1 MSNHPLL
8 LALLLLFSDASS
20 AQNPIKTDC
29 KLRIGTN
36 LSGPA
41 DWGSE
46 WPFVNIM
53 KYGRI
58 WNSHNNQ
65 WVNGGKNEWDTNLMD
80 KIPTDDQGYPLSLP
94 VSIPGAEAPQIVRS
108 VWANTEDLPIGRYV
122 VLYDGEG
129 KLDVWGDAKIVS
141 QTPGRMEFDLTHGN
155 DIFTLELLESKA
167 GNHLR
172 NIRVLLP
179 GTEQT
184 YQQQPFSAQ
193 WLEKLA
199 PFGVLRFMD
208 WGYTNNS
215 TMRQWSQRTQSN
227 DYTWTQKSGVPYEW
241 WIELC
246 NRKNADAW
254 VCVPHAASDDYII
267 KMATLF
273 RDQMNPKQKIYVEW
287 SNETWNWIFSQAA
300 YGLDS
305 LNQSLAWPERMGPRI
320 AQVMQLWSEVFKGQ
334 EQRLVRVMA
343 SQHAWWDLGERT
355 MEQIKKE
362 GKAHLIDAI
371 SPAAYMGLDEKVMA
385 QWNANTTG
393 LEVIKNGANFTFNPN
408 EYAMKGWK
416 AYAKLA
422 RDNGKKLV
430 FYEGGQHF
438 TPAPFGSEQPY
449 CPALISCQTLPEMYD
464 LYQQLFDTLRTLS
477 DEEMLLVNFS
487 FISPQTC
494 RYGSWGALQSQFFEA
509 PPFNNAPKYL
519 AILEANKRYKDCKAS
534 VHTKEP
540 NLLNVSIFPN
550 PVYDYFTVETEVGWE
565 KAILCNSLGQNV
577 RTYSKDATMSVAGLP
592 KGTYWLSLIGTQGL
606 SVQTLKIQLD

>member
-1 MSNHPLL
+1 MIKNTLL
-8 LALLLLFSDASS
+8 LALSLLLSALLP
-20 AQNPIKTDC
+20 AQNPVKTDC

-53 KYGRI
+53 KYGRT
-58 WNSHNNQ
+58 WNSCNNQ
-65 WVNGGKNEWDTNLMD
+65 WINGGKNEWDTQLID
-80 KIPTDDQGYPLSLP
+80 KIPTDAQGYPLSLP
-94 VSIPGAEAPQIVRS
+94 INISGAEAPQIVRS
-108 VWANTEDLPIGRYV
+108 VWANTEDLPVGRYV
-122 VLYDGEG
+122 VLFDGEG
-129 KLDVWGDAKIVS
+129 KLGVWGDAKMVS
-141 QTPGRMEFDLTHGN
+141 QTSGRMEFDLTHGN
-155 DIFTLELLESKA
+155 DIFTLELRESKA
-167 GNHLR
+167 GNHVR

-184 YQQQPFSAQ
+184 YQQEPFSAQ

-246 NRKNADAW
+246 NRKKSDVW
-254 VCVPHAASDDYII
+254 VCVPHAASDDYIT

-273 RDQMNPKQKIYVEW
+273 RDQMNPGQKIYVEW
-287 SNETWNWIFSQAA
+287 SNEVWNWIFSQAS

-305 LNQSLAWPERMGPRI
+305 LPQNLPWPERHAPRI
-320 AQVMQLWSEVFKGQ
+320 ERIMQIWTDVFKGQ
-334 EQRLVRVMA
+334 EQRLVRIMA

-355 MEQIKKE
+355 MAQIKKD

-385 QWNANTTG
+385 QWNASTTG
-393 LEVIKNGANFTFNPN
+393 LEVIKNGANFTFDPN
-408 EYAMKGWK
+408 EHAMKGWK
-416 AYAKLA
+416 AYAKPA
-422 RDNGKKLV
+422 RDNGKKLL

-438 TPAPFGSEQPY
+438 TPAPFGSEQAY
-449 CPALISCQTLPEMYD
+449 CPALLSCQTLPEMYD

-477 DEEMLLVNFS
+477 NQEMLLMNFS

-494 RYGSWGALQSQFFEA
+494 RYGSWGALQSQFFEN
-509 PPFNNAPKYL
+509 PPYSNAPKYL

-534 VHTKEP
+534 VYTKEH
-540 NLLNVSIFPN
+540 NSLNTSILPN
-550 PVYDYFTVETEVGWE
+550 PVHDFFTVNTDVIWE
-565 KAILCNSLGQNV
+565 RTILYNALGQALK
-577 RTYSKDATMSVAGLP
+577 TYSNGEKMSVAGLP
-592 KGTYWLSLIGTQGL
+592 SGSYLLTLMGTQNTYI
-606 SVQTLKIQLD
+606 QTLKISVE